1 MVDTHRITGAAKELG
16 GKVQGAV
23 GDLTGS
29 HRHSAQGRL
38 HEAEGAAENLYGP
51 ARDAVRD
58 VADQVEDAARH
69 AGGRVRDAIDHLADR
84 DEVEHRLHRAGD
96 AAEAHFHDAERTARH
111 VAREARAHAEDAYR
125 AGGRHLHDAR
135 REAAHRISEH
145 PVNALLVAGILGYG
159 LSLLVHR
166 RH

>member
-29 HRHSAQGRL
+29 HRHSAEGRL
-38 HEAEGAAENLYGP
+38 HEAEGAAENLYGR

-69 AGGRVRDAIDHLADR
+69 AGARVRDAVTSR
-84 DEVEHRLHRAGD
+84 RPGRGRASPPPG
-96 AAEAHFHDAERTARH
+96 
-111 VAREARAHAEDAYR
+111 
-125 AGGRHLHDAR
+125 
-135 REAAHRISEH
+135 
-145 PVNALLVAGILGYG
+145 
-159 LSLLVHR
+159 
-166 RH
+166 